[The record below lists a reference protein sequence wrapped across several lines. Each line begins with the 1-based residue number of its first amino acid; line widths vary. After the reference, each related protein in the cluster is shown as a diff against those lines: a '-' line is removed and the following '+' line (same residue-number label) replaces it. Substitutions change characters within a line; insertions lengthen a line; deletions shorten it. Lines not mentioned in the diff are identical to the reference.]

1 MTENHDDLNDTPGN
15 TYERDSWLTSVFA
28 AAAGPFVDTAFAERI
43 LARLRRRERVRT
55 MVIFGTVLFAATI
68 TIWRAAGLFAPLPA
82 LDLGLLEAP
91 AWVADTRTSIAL
103 AGVIAAAFAVWMVA
117 EEA

>member
-1 MTENHDDLNDTPGN
+1 MTENQNDTN
-15 TYERDSWLTSVFA
+15 DTYERHSWLTSVFA

-43 LARLRRRERVRT
+43 LARLRKRARVRT
-55 MVIFGTVLFAATI
+55 SVIFGTILFAAAI
-68 TIWRAAGLFAPLPA
+68 TAWQAAGFVGSLPTVDISLIKAPEWL
-82 LDLGLLEAP
+82 
-91 AWVADTRTSIAL
+91 ADTRTSVAL